1 MDERSGT
8 ELTIHTQEA
17 VALTQNGGLDKVI
30 KPLTKEIHLF
40 DTYVAGVSFLKD
52 KTVLQEI
59 SSGDRLTLRR
69 EDNKFDDKAIL
80 VLTADGKKV
89 GYVPEKDNIIFSRLM
104 DAGKLIVAYIT
115 DIKIRSIDYQQISIG
130 IYLVDF

>member
-1 MDERSGT
+1 MDESTG
-8 ELTIHTQEA
+8 LTIHKSEA

-40 DTYVAGVSFLKD
+40 DTYVAGVSYLKD

-59 SSGDRLTLRR
+59 KIKDRLTLQR
-69 EDNKFDDKAIL
+69 EDNKFDDKAIV
-80 VLTADGKKV
+80 VLTSDGKKL

-104 DAGKLIVAYIT
+104 DAGKLLVAYIIE
-115 DIKIRSIDYQQISIG
+115 IKKRSIDYQQISIG

>member
-1 MDERSGT
+1 MDERT
-8 ELTIHTQEA
+8 ELVIHKQEV
-17 VALTQNGGLDKVI
+17 VALTQEGGLDKAI

-40 DTYVAGVSFLKD
+40 DTYVAGVSYLTD
-52 KTVLQEI
+52 KSVLQDI
-59 SSGDRLTLRR
+59 KAGDRLTLQR

-80 VLTADGKKV
+80 ILTSDGKKV

-104 DAGKLIVAYIT
+104 DAGKLLVAYIR
-115 DIKIRSIDYQQISIG
+115 DIQKRSIDYQQISIG

>member
-1 MDERSGT
+1 MDERTG
-8 ELTIHTQEA
+8 LTIHKSDA

-30 KPLTKEIHLF
+30 KPLIKEIHLF
-40 DTYVAGVSFLKD
+40 DTYIAGVSYLKD

-59 SSGDRLTLRR
+59 KIKDRLTLQR

-80 VLTADGKKV
+80 ILTSDGKKL

-104 DAGKLIVAYIT
+104 DASKLLVAYIT
-115 DIKIRSIDYQQISIG
+115 EIKKKSIDYQQISIG
-130 IYLVDF
+130 IYLADF

>member
-1 MDERSGT
+1 MDERTG
-8 ELTIHTQEA
+8 LTIHKTDA

-30 KPLTKEIHLF
+30 KPLIKEIHLF
-40 DTYVAGVSFLKD
+40 DTYIAGVSYLKD

-59 SSGDRLTLRR
+59 KIKDRLTLQR

-80 VLTADGKKV
+80 ILTSDGKKL

-104 DAGKLIVAYIT
+104 DVGKLLVAYIT
-115 DIKIRSIDYQQISIG
+115 EIKKKSIDYLQISIG
-130 IYLVDF
+130 IYLADF

>member
-1 MDERSGT
+1 MDESTG
-8 ELTIHTQEA
+8 LTIHKSEA
-17 VALTQNGGLDKVI
+17 VALTQNGGLAKVI

-40 DTYVAGVSFLKD
+40 DTYVAGVSYLKD

-59 SSGDRLTLRR
+59 KLKDRLTLQR
-69 EDNKFDDKAIL
+69 EDNKFDDKAIV
-80 VLTADGKKV
+80 VLTSDGKKL

-104 DAGKLIVAYIT
+104 DAGKLLVAYIIE
-115 DIKIRSIDYQQISIG
+115 IKKRSIDYQQISIG

>member
-1 MDERSGT
+1 MDERTG
-8 ELTIHTQEA
+8 LTIHKTDA

-30 KPLTKEIHLF
+30 KPLIKEIHLF
-40 DTYVAGVSFLKD
+40 DTYIAGVSYLKD

-59 SSGDRLTLRR
+59 KIKDRLTLQR

-80 VLTADGKKV
+80 ILTSDGKKL

-104 DAGKLIVAYIT
+104 DAGKLLVAYIT
-115 DIKIRSIDYQQISIG
+115 EIKKKSIDYQQISIG
-130 IYLVDF
+130 IYLADF

>member
-1 MDERSGT
+1 MDERTG
-8 ELTIHTQEA
+8 LTIHKSEA

-30 KPLTKEIHLF
+30 KPLIKEIHLF
-40 DTYVAGVSFLKD
+40 DTYVAGVSYLKD
-52 KTVLQEI
+52 KTVLDDI
-59 SSGDRLTLRR
+59 KIKDRLTLQR

-80 VLTADGKKV
+80 ILTSEGKKL

-104 DAGKLIVAYIT
+104 DAGKMLAAYIT
-115 DIKIRSIDYQQISIG
+115 DIKKRSIDYQQISIG

>member
-1 MDERSGT
+1 MDESTG
-8 ELTIHTQEA
+8 LTIHKSEA
-17 VALTQNGGLDKVI
+17 VVLTQNGGLDKVI

-40 DTYVAGVSFLKD
+40 DTYVAGVSYLKD

-59 SSGDRLTLRR
+59 KIKDRLTLQR
-69 EDNKFDDKAIL
+69 EDNKFDDKAIV
-80 VLTADGKKV
+80 VLTSDGKKL

-104 DAGKLIVAYIT
+104 DAGKMLVAYIIE
-115 DIKIRSIDYQQISIG
+115 IKKRSIDYQQISIG

>member
-1 MDERSGT
+1 MDDRG
-8 ELTIHTQEA
+8 ELIIHQQDA
-17 VALTQNGGLDKVI
+17 VALTQHGGLESVI

-40 DTYVAGVSFLKD
+40 DTYVAGVSYLTD

-59 SSGDRLTLRR
+59 KIGDRLTLQR

-80 VLTADGKKV
+80 ILTSDGKKL

-104 DAGKLIVAYIT
+104 DAGKLLVAYIRE
-115 DIKIRSIDYQQISIG
+115 IQKRSIDYQQISIG

>member
-1 MDERSGT
+1 MDESTG
-8 ELTIHTQEA
+8 LTIHKSEA
-17 VALTQNGGLDKVI
+17 VALTQNGGLAKAI

-40 DTYVAGVSFLKD
+40 DTYVAGVSYLKD

-59 SSGDRLTLRR
+59 KIKDRLTLQR
-69 EDNKFDDKAIL
+69 EDNKFDDKAIV
-80 VLTADGKKV
+80 VLSSDGKKL

-104 DAGKLIVAYIT
+104 DAGKLLVAYIIE
-115 DIKIRSIDYQQISIG
+115 IKKRSIDYQQISIG